1 MSQECRFD
9 LLCFVAKREDIFA
22 HDPFDPLVFRFHM
35 FVELICDFW
44 MPFEMERKNAF
55 NKNSSHSIHVWYIYQ
70 VNIPYMDGMGLLKFC
85 GHVLFPTEAPA
96 QKQVYQSTED
106 FPSVEGI
113 IWPNGGLESGNPSK
127 IILIYIYIYI
137 YLAIIVIYCHL
148 PRSIICSKNGL
159 DFF

>member
-1 MSQECRFD
+1 MSKKFSQVSSCGFTCEPLFYTKHKYAQDFYCRWVESTKWFSEPCHKNVD
-9 LLCFVAKREDIFA
+9 LICFVAKREDIFA

-85 GHVLFPTEAPA
+85 GHVLFPTKAPA
-96 QKQVYQSTED
+96 QKQVYKSTED
-106 FPSVEGI
+106 F
-113 IWPNGGLESGNPSK
+113 L
-127 IILIYIYIYI
+127 
-137 YLAIIVIYCHL
+137 
-148 PRSIICSKNGL
+148 
-159 DFF
+159 

>member
-1 MSQECRFD
+1 MI
-9 LLCFVAKREDIFA
+9 CFVAKREDIFA
-22 HDPFDPLVFRFHM
+22 HDPVDPLVFRFHM

-85 GHVLFPTEAPA
+85 GHVLFPTKAPA
-96 QKQVYQSTED
+96 QKQVYKSTE
-106 FPSVEGI
+106 I
-113 IWPNGGLESGNPSK
+113 IWPNMVGLVREFPA
-127 IILIYIYIYI
+127 IFFLIYI